1 MVDENKVESI
11 KVIFLGESK
20 VGKTS
25 IIQRFIDKEFD
36 NITTSTIGAASF
48 KKIYEIN
55 DINIRFD
62 IWDTA
67 GQERFRGL
75 GRMFYK
81 DAQIGI
87 LVYDISSYKSFKELK
102 DYWYN
107 ELIENS
113 PKDIGILLYI

>member
-1 MVDENKVESI
+1 
-11 KVIFLGESK
+11 
-20 VGKTS
+20 
-25 IIQRFIDKEFD
+25 
-36 NITTSTIGAASF
+36 
-48 KKIYEIN
+48 
-55 DINIRFD
+55 
-62 IWDTA
+62 
-67 GQERFRGL
+67 
-75 GRMFYK
+75 MFYK